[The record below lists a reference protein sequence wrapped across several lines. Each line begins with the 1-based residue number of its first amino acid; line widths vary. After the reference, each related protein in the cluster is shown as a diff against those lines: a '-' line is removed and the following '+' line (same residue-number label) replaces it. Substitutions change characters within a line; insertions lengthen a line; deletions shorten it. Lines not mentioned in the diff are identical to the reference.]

1 MKTLEYNPIK
11 YYNSGI
17 RVSKKMLKFIS
28 VVPAIFTVSAFAA
41 QNHIADDVQLFM
53 HSGPSYE
60 FRIVGRV
67 RSGDSITIDKA
78 SGDYTKIKTESG
90 KEGWVLTRYIAE
102 GESQLKSLQSELPTL
117 RSEVDNLRAELT
129 HREEQLQTVQTQLT
143 NFRAET
149 SNRDA
154 EVLERDKRIREL
166 EFQVASMDQSNLMRW
181 LTHGGLIALGGLII
195 GVIVSN
201 LPRRKKRQSEWF

>member
-1 MKTLEYNPIK
+1 
-11 YYNSGI
+11 
-17 RVSKKMLKFIS
+17 
-28 VVPAIFTVSAFAA
+28 
-41 QNHIADDVQLFM
+41 
-53 HSGPSYE
+53 
-60 FRIVGRV
+60 
-67 RSGDSITIDKA
+67 
-78 SGDYTKIKTESG
+78 
-90 KEGWVLTRYIAE
+90 
-102 GESQLKSLQSELPTL
+102 
-117 RSEVDNLRAELT
+117 VDNLRAELT